1 MYVCAPVSSS
11 QSLWVVNACVYMQR
25 LHKHFEGFIKPL
37 ILADALHSLLVC
49 GLSVAS
55 VALTPPPEGHTIPLR
70 RLECWPLMQGGA
82 MVVGDL
88 EFKIAG
94 NEGRLW
100 TRGAL
105 PKGTSRKC
113 AQLAFRAC
121 MA

>member
-1 MYVCAPVSSS
+1 M
-11 QSLWVVNACVYMQR
+11 
-25 LHKHFEGFIKPL
+25 PL
-37 ILADALHSLLVC
+37 ILADALHAVLVC

-55 VALTPPPEGHTIPLR
+55 AALTPPPEGHAITFC

-82 MVVGDL
+82 MVVGNL

-94 NEGRLW
+94 DEGRLW

-113 AQLAFRAC
+113 AELAFRAC
-121 MA
+121 MAFCGISYAYGETSYGSISKALAEAKCVHGILF

>member
-1 MYVCAPVSSS
+1 
-11 QSLWVVNACVYMQR
+11 
-25 LHKHFEGFIKPL
+25 
-37 ILADALHSLLVC
+37 
-49 GLSVAS
+49 
-55 VALTPPPEGHTIPLR
+55 
-70 RLECWPLMQGGA
+70 

-94 NEGRLW
+94 DEGRLW

-121 MA
+121 MASCGISYAYKLWLYQ